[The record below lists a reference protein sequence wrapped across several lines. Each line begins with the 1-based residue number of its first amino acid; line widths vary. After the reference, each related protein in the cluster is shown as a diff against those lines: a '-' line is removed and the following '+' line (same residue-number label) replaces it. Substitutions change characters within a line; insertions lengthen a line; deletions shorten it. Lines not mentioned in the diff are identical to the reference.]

1 MGNDILV
8 FVEQREGKILP
19 ACLQVMTLA
28 KELAAGTGGGAMA
41 CLVGSGVEELA
52 GTVAQHG
59 ARKVFLVDDPGLA
72 RYSALAYTKALGAAI
87 EAADPK
93 IVLLAT
99 TFMSRDL
106 GPRVAIRS
114 NAGLATDCTE
124 IKLDGDKLN
133 VTTPL
138 YCGKAF
144 GSFALVTDGLKLVSV
159 RPNTYVAGEPDA
171 SASAD
176 TQAVAVA
183 LDDQDRRVTTT
194 ELVRGGGGVKD
205 VTEADVIVS
214 GGRSLKN
221 AENFKILEEL
231 AGVLDGAVGA
241 SRAAVDAGYQ
251 PHSRQV
257 GLTGKVVTPVLYIA
271 CGIDGAIQ
279 HLAGMRGSKV
289 IVAVNTKAEAPIFS
303 VATYG
308 CVADLFTMVPLLTE
322 EFARLKG

>member
-8 FVEQREGKILP
+8 FVEQRKGKILP
-19 ACLQVMTLA
+19 ASLQVLTAA
-28 KELAAGTGGGAMA
+28 KELAGATGGSPVA
-41 CLVGSGVEELA
+41 CLIGSGVDALA
-52 GTVAQHG
+52 GIVAQHG
-59 ARKVFLVDDPGLA
+59 AQKVYLADDPGLE
-72 RYSALAYTKALGAAI
+72 RYSALAYTRALCAAI
-87 EAADPK
+87 ESADPR

-106 GPRVAIRS
+106 APRVAIRAK
-114 NAGLATDCTE
+114 AGLATDCTE
-124 IKLDGDKLN
+124 VRLDGDKLH

-144 GSFALVTDGLKLVSV
+144 GHFSLATDALKLVSI
-159 RPNTYVAGEPDA
+159 RPNTYTVGQAEP

-176 TQAVAVA
+176 TQAVAVS
-183 LDDQDRRVTTT
+183 LDEQDRRVTTT

-205 VTEADVIVS
+205 VTEADIVVS
-214 GGRSLKN
+214 GGRSLKSE
-221 AENFKILEEL
+221 ENFKILEEM
-231 AGVLDGAVGA
+231 AEVLDGAVGA

-257 GLTGKVVTPVLYIA
+257 GLTGKVVTPVVYIA

-322 EFARLKG
+322 EFRRLKG